1 MKNAVIILLLVLV
14 ALMAQRIIHIENQ
27 RYALV
32 LGMCS
37 NTHPENLLIMKCLD
51 ETQTRT
57 HWVWHLYYGLTSR
70 YL

>member
-1 MKNAVIILLLVLV
+1 MKNAVIVLLLVL
-14 ALMAQRIIHIENQ
+14 AAFMAQRIIHIENQ

-32 LGMCS
+32 LGMCP
-37 NTHPENLLIMKCLD
+37 NTSPEDLLIMKCLD
-51 ETQTRT
+51 ETETRT